1 MNTATIPV
9 SGMTCAA
16 CSARV
21 QRTLQKT
28 PGVTAANVN
37 LMTGSATVDFD
48 PVATTPDRL
57 VDAIRAT
64 GYGAELPRQD
74 EPADALLETQ
84 DQLRAEEISG
94 LSRKFAVSIV
104 AAVLAMV
111 FSLPL
116 AAVTP
121 GAMA

>member
-28 PGVTAANVN
+28 PGVAAANVN

-48 PVATTPDRL
+48 PGATTPDHL
-57 VDAIRAT
+57 VEAIRAT
-64 GYGAELPRQD
+64 GYGAELPGED
-74 EPADALLETQ
+74 ESADALLETQ
-84 DQLRAEEISG
+84 DELRAGEISE
-94 LSRKFAVSIV
+94 LRRKFAVSIV
-104 AAVLAMV
+104 AAVLAML

-116 AAVTP
+116 AGVAP
-121 GAMA
+121 